1 MRVWIEVENVAPEVP
16 KRAHSAF
23 PELAFQTLPVKVE
36 TPEFHVGRGFYDR
49 PCGDEQ
55 TGIDVHAVPGPE
67 LPTRAHHHARNAIPK
82 KHASRRGA
90 DHDFAPLAVVDHHRI
105 ARIEEVNLA
114 VLAPV
119 ELELL
124 AVDAPGGLDQRLA
137 GSVFEDEIFLIKI
150 RVPGF
155 GRRGGHGTLDSV
167 LPTGL
172 GLLAEYAPHASSG
185 RVPLSPPG
193 VTTARV
199 VKYQGYGRT
208 FQ

>member
-1 MRVWIEVENVAPEVP
+1 MHPVSTAYISMPRSRWPDPGSGDQTIADAP
-16 KRAHSAF
+16 RRRSHHD
-23 PELAFQTLPVKVE
+23 LAS
-36 TPEFHVGRGFYDR
+36 H
-49 PCGDEQ
+49 
-55 TGIDVHAVPGPE
+55 
-67 LPTRAHHHARNAIPK
+67 
-82 KHASRRGA
+82 
-90 DHDFAPLAVVDHHRI
+90 AVVDHERV
-105 ARIEEVNLA
+105 ALVQDVNLA